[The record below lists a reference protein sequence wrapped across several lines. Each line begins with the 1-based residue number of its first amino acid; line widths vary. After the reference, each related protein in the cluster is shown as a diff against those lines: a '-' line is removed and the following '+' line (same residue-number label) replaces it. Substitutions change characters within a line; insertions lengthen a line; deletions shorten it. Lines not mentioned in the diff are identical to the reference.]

1 MTAKQAT
8 IRVSSEGHLVLPS
21 PIQRELGI
29 REGDSLDASIEKGK
43 IVMTLRP
50 KKKFKGKATTDP
62 RTGLPVLSFGP
73 DAPVLTQEQ
82 IEEML
87 ADFP

>member
-1 MTAKQAT
+1 MQTRISTKGQ
-8 IRVSSEGHLVLPS
+8 VVLPS
-21 PIQRELGI
+21 PIRRRLGLQA
-29 REGDSLDASIEKGK
+29 GDALDTSIEDGR
-43 IVMTLRP
+43 VVLTPQPR
-50 KKKFKGKATTDP
+50 KKFKGRIIEDP

-73 DAPVLTQEQ
+73 GAPVLTNEQ